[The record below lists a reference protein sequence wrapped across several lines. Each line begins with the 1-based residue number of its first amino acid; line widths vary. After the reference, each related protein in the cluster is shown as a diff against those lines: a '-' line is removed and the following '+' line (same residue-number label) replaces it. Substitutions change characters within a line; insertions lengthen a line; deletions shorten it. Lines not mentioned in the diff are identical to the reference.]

1 MISLMFAL
9 LAGLAVESQAVQAE
23 FQACALENGRYVC
36 RYVVP
41 DIVIVPA
48 PGANITADAPA
59 TVLGSA
65 PSATEAT
72 GSPRVAVPAIP
83 LDAAPPVVRPTTTG
97 AAPGAP
103 AVTTAASTAP
113 VLAMAPVTTASAPV
127 VDPGPMRPI
136 DTDVLTERETQLVA
150 RCADA
155 GWVSLCLPDD
165 RRAART
171 LRDRQTAYL
180 AVRREVTRLL
190 GEERCEAAVR
200 SALDGGYLSLARET
214 REYCAAEAPATTT
227 AAPAVPRPPAAAA
240 PAEDKPAKDEATKDA
255 PATEEAKTEA
265 AKAARVEAEADA
277 AED

>member
-9 LAGLAVESQAVQAE
+9 ATMPVALEAQAVQAE

-41 DIVIVPA
+41 DIVIVPV
-48 PGANITADAPA
+48 PGTNVTAEAPA

-72 GSPRVAVPAIP
+72 ASPRVAVPAIP
-83 LDAAPPVVRPTTTG
+83 LDAAPPVLLPTATG
-97 AAPGAP
+97 
-103 AVTTAASTAP
+103 TAARSGTDAGSTSTAP
-113 VLAMAPVTTASAPV
+113 VASPIAAPVIAV
-127 VDPGPMRPI
+127 VDPGPVRPI
-136 DTDVLTERETQLVA
+136 DTGVLTEREAQLVA

-171 LRDRQTAYL
+171 LRDKQTAYL

-214 REYCAAEAPATTT
+214 RDYCAAATAPAPTAT
-227 AAPAVPRPPAAAA
+227 AAITAPVAAKPAAA
-240 PAEDKPAKDEATKDA
+240 PVSEQAEDDDTAKDGT
-255 PATEEAKTEA
+255 AK
-265 AKAARVEAEADA
+265 VEAEVDAGADA
-277 AED
+277 EAIEG